1 MSHSLETFTFASQY
15 TRIVKPGGQTEIE
28 ANRILSMFAVYLLSQ
43 MCKIYCKHIAT
54 SAQKPIYYK
63 IDETLSLSASWFERQ
78 AIAKFDEKW
87 IVILLKVSR

>member
-63 IDETLSLSASWFERQ
+63 IDETLSLSLHRDLSGKPLQ
-78 AIAKFDEKW
+78 NSMKNG
-87 IVILLKVSR
+87 L

>member
-1 MSHSLETFTFASQY
+1 MSHSLETFTFATQY

-63 IDETLSLSASWFERQ
+63 IDETLSLSLHRDLSGKPLQNSMKNGLWFY
-78 AIAKFDEKW
+78 
-87 IVILLKVSR
+87 